1 MFEATS
7 SISQMAS
14 SISQIWDHFSGSN
27 EASRVS
33 HAQRLIVCGSIVR
46 KTRHRNLAHVR
57 NSFVRGWEIEDVIWE
72 IEDVAFWK
80 LASLQFFTICRLAKR
95 NAADLGIGYL
105 NMIIL
110 LRFETTTWGFR
121 HPLTE
126 YTPSENEEDAQ
137 NSSKS
142 AKTVDF
148 ALAADFCEPQFSVSS
163 TDSPGC
169 CLISITYP

>member
-1 MFEATS
+1 MSLDTGKPS
-7 SISQMAS
+7 KYPQNG
-14 SISQIWDHFSGSN
+14 FS
-27 EASRVS
+27 
-33 HAQRLIVCGSIVR
+33 
-46 KTRHRNLAHVR
+46 NLVTPR
-57 NSFVRGWEIEDVIWE
+57 NSNF
-72 IEDVAFWK
+72 
-80 LASLQFFTICRLAKR
+80 
-95 NAADLGIGYL
+95 

-121 HPLTE
+121 HTLTE